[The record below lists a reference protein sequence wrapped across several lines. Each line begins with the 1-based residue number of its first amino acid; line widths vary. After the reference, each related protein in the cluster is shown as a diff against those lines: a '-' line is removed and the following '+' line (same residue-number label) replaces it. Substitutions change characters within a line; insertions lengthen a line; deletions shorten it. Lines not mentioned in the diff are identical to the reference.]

1 MTQENKIIR
10 AILKFVDE
18 KGNIPG
24 NVQLFEAMD
33 KEISKDEIA
42 NFIKKEHKKYC
53 NPKYDELMEIRD
65 KYKDKKIDARDWKFS
80 DFYDWFMSAEKC
92 EYCGTTKEML
102 NTLFKSKDKISKTDE
117 ERKKHYK
124 QEQKIKPLFSKK
136 VSFTS
141 ALQIDRITP
150 DEKKNDGY
158 YKGNC
163 ALICAFCN
171 NAKSDMVKSGDEFK
185 AFFGKAIGDYL
196 KKKYNDIKPK

>member
-65 KYKDKKIDARDWKFS
+65 KYKDKK
-80 DFYDWFMSAEKC
+80 
-92 EYCGTTKEML
+92 
-102 NTLFKSKDKISKTDE
+102 N
-117 ERKKHYK
+117 
-124 QEQKIKPLFSKK
+124 
-136 VSFTS
+136 
-141 ALQIDRITP
+141 
-150 DEKKNDGY
+150 
-158 YKGNC
+158 
-163 ALICAFCN
+163 
-171 NAKSDMVKSGDEFK
+171 
-185 AFFGKAIGDYL
+185 
-196 KKKYNDIKPK
+196 